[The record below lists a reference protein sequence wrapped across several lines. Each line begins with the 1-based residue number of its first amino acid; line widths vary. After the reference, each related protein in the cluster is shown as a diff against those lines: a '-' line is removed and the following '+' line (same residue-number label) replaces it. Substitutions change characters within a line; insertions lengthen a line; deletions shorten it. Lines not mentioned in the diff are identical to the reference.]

1 MKKLTLSLMALAISV
16 ATFANGEQKGGNVY
30 SVAPAT
36 SSVVWTG
43 KKVTGSH
50 TGNVSVKQGNL
61 VLENGQLKSA
71 YVQVDMTTITCSD
84 LTDRETNAKL
94 VGHLKSDD
102 FFSVNTHQFSEINIT
117 EFTPTTN
124 KGEYTAKGT
133 LKIKGKTE
141 AISFPFTFNEANGTA
156 TASGKLTFDRSK
168 YDVRYGSTSFFDSLG
183 DKAIYDNVELE
194 FTIKAQAKK

>member
-84 LTDRETNAKL
+84 IADKETNAKL

-102 FFSVNTHQFSEINIT
+102 FFSVSTHQFSEINIT
-117 EFTPTTN
+117 EFAPTSN

-168 YDVRYGSTSFFDSLG
+168 YDVRFGSTSFFDSLG

>member
-1 MKKLTLSLMALAISV
+1 MKKLTLSLMTLAISIAAV
-16 ATFANGEQKGGNVY
+16 AGGAEKGGNVY
-30 SVAPAT
+30 SVTPST
-36 SSVVWTG
+36 STIVWTG

-50 TGNVSVKQGNL
+50 TGNVNVKQGNIII
-61 VLENGQLKSA
+61 ENGQLKSA
-71 YVQVDMTTITCSD
+71 YVQVDMSTITCTD

-102 FFSVNTHQFSEINIT
+102 FFGVSTHQFSEISIT

-141 AISFPFTFNEANGTA
+141 PISFPFTFNESNGA
-156 TASGKLTFDRSK
+156 VTASGKLTFDRSK
-168 YDVRYGSTSFFDSLG
+168 YDVRYGSSSFFDSLG
-183 DKAIYDNVELE
+183 DKAIYDNVDLT
-194 FTIKAQAKK
+194 FTIKAESKK